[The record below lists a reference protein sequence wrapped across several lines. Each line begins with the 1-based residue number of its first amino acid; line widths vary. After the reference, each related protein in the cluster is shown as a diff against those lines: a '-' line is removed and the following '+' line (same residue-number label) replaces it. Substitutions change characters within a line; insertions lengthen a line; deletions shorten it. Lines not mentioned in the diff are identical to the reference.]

1 MSLHAKIKREYEKIC
16 NSEENGYNQRVEVFF
31 VPRVSRRSPRESLQS
46 RQFIFSFF
54 LSMSTT
60 AGTKRL
66 FVGNVPFRIEADEL
80 RAIFEEVAPVADFF
94 WPTDRETG
102 RKKGFLFVDVN
113 EEDMAAVIEAMNGK
127 EVMGREL
134 AVNEA
139 QPREE
144 RAPRKF

>member
-1 MSLHAKIKREYEKIC
+1 MS
-16 NSEENGYNQRVEVFF
+16 
-31 VPRVSRRSPRESLQS
+31 
-46 RQFIFSFF
+46 
-54 LSMSTT
+54 T

-66 FVGNVPFRIEADEL
+66 FVGNVPFRIDAHEL